1 MKIQNLGPIKYL
13 EIDLNKMNVFV
24 GENETGKTIAAYAI
38 FAFVYWFNTNFFAE
52 ILSEK
57 DIKDV
62 LYKKKISISIED
74 AKDKIINRAIEIFN
88 SFNFEVF
95 DSFFNHTGIYTENSK
110 IKITKSDV
118 EALVIDPK
126 FTSRWY
132 YDWNFRK
139 RTPDFANNFVESIG
153 PDSENVNRIVCTKN
167 KDKIDIE
174 YFPAKGVSQNN
185 LQDQFDE
192 LKNNTE
198 GKGFMTINIS
208 VQNIIFKSFPGMRPV
223 YLPAERIGINVFRP
237 YLNLNRLNKVT
248 PESPLNER
256 QNQEGFSRYVFPIE
270 NYIRFVNN
278 NAENLNK
285 VDDSVDNNNLIK
297 ELIPGKFIYDKETDS
312 VRYNLV
318 DSSQLIMD
326 FEVISSS
333 LKSIFGLDL
342 FFKSKPEGR
351 WLFFDEPEM
360 NLHPEKQKNVANL
373 TYNLMKKGIRLVV
386 STHSDYYVKQL
397 INCVLKDKLNGQE
410 NSEIN
415 VYEFKDGMATKLN
428 NIFNIDEPVNNFDNT
443 TREINNEYYD
453 IIDKLETE
461 DESNE

>member
-1 MKIQNLGPIKYL
+1 MKIQNLGPIKEL

-38 FAFVYWFNTNFFAE
+38 FAFVYWFNANFFTE
-52 ILSEK
+52 ILSED

-74 AKDKIINRAIEIFN
+74 AKDKIINQAIKLFN
-88 SFNFEVF
+88 SFDFEVF
-95 DSFFNHTGIYTENSK
+95 DSFFNHTGIYTKDSK
-110 IKITKSDV
+110 IKITESDV

-139 RTPDFANNFVESIG
+139 RTPDFANDFVESIG
-153 PDSENVNRIVCTKN
+153 PGSENVNRIVCTKN
-167 KDKIDIE
+167 NNKIDIE

-185 LQDQFDE
+185 LQDQFDG
-192 LKNNTE
+192 LKDDT
-198 GKGFMTINIS
+198 KGFMIINIS

-256 QNQEGFSRYVFPIE
+256 QNQEEFRRYVFPIE

-285 VDDSVDNNNLIK
+285 IDDSVDNNNLIK

-312 VRYNLV
+312 VRYNLA
-318 DSSQLIMD
+318 DTSQMIMD

-360 NLHPEKQKNVANL
+360 NLHPEKQKTVANL

-410 NSEIN
+410 NNEIN
-415 VYEFKDGMATKLN
+415 VYEFKDGTATKLN
-428 NIFNIDEPVNNFDNT
+428 NIFDIDEPVNNFDNT
-443 TREINNEYYD
+443 TRKINNEYYD